1 MNFEFIE
8 GGEAR
13 YKVVKF
19 GGLRIANEEIVHDEK
34 KSGGVGVMAEE
45 HGGRDFGVAVLG
57 KEGDKAEL
65 GL

>member
-13 YKVVKF
+13 CKVVKF
-19 GGLRIANEEIVHDEK
+19 GGVGIADEEIVHDERE
-34 KSGGVGVMAEE
+34 SGGVGVMAEE
-45 HGGRDFGVAVLG
+45 HGGRGFGAAVLG

-65 GL
+65 G